1 MKNDDS
7 NGTEIR
13 AGRTGLIPISFEN
26 NKYTIRLHTL
36 DTFMLP
42 DNQEYHRSRLRPYL
56 GSDVD
61 PGTGLV
67 ILIT

>member
-1 MKNDDS
+1 MIV
-7 NGTEIR
+7 IR
-13 AGRTGLIPISFEN
+13 VVLRSGLVGPALIPLSFEN
-26 NKYTIRLHTL
+26 NKCTIRLHTL